1 MESKRLFAKPIVR
14 SWAKIGVLRAYFES
28 ELPEAAAVEV
38 LERARASLELPAA
51 GTGLGGVA
59 PSPLG
64 AVTAIHGIVSA
75 AEAHGLLAALASG
88 LEAQGVHGSLRPLPN
103 EDLLVGAPNLD
114 TFGFTAGVCLP
125 GQMGPEEFSRRIVP
139 PEVMDAV
146 IETALGWCQLSSG
159 THYVGTAWSYVK
171 CTAEQRRALLATGS
185 TPINLDSMACVTGSD
200 EIRSVEFGD
209 RGTVYFGRLD
219 PDRRL
224 EPAVADRRELLASQA
239 DQADQA
245 EYGCIKRSRL
255 GTALWDVF
263 HDYDW
268 PARPHLRYASVGR
281 TLMKSLVPDAF
292 GVQLLG
298 PEHRLPAPLAP
309 IWKADPAGTASTIL
323 QHMDLPAWFEG
334 PLPEPET
341 LEEARRSIKPLLMT
355 TAQAEEVRSK
365 G

>member
-1 MESKRLFAKPIVR
+1 MESIRLFAKPIVR

-28 ELPEAAAVEV
+28 ELPEAAAVEA
-38 LERARASLELPAA
+38 LERVRASLELPAA

-59 PSPLG
+59 PCPLG
-64 AVTAIHGIVSA
+64 AVVAIHGIASA

-88 LEAQGVHGSLRPLPN
+88 LEAQGIHGALRPLPD
-103 EDLLVGAPNLD
+103 EHPLVGAPNLD
-114 TFGFTAGVCLP
+114 MSGFIAGVCLLGETDP
-125 GQMGPEEFSRRIVP
+125 VRSPRRTSP

-146 IETALGWCQLSSG
+146 VDAALEWCQLPSG

-171 CTAEQRRALLATGS
+171 CTAEQRKALLATGS
-185 TPINLDSMACVTGSD
+185 TPINLDSLACVTGPD

-219 PDRRL
+219 PDRRW
-224 EPAVADRRELLASQA
+224 EPAVADLTELLASL
-239 DQADQA
+239 ADQA
-245 EYGCIKRSRL
+245 EFGCIKRSRL

-263 HDYDW
+263 QNYDW
-268 PARPHLRYASVGR
+268 PERPHLKYASVGR
-281 TLMKSLVPDAF
+281 SLMDSLVPDAF

-298 PEHRLPAPLAP
+298 PGHHLPAPLAP
-309 IWKADPAGTASTIL
+309 IWKAEPASAASTIL
-323 QHMDLPAWFEG
+323 EHTDLPAWFEG

-341 LEEARRSIKPLLMT
+341 LEAARRSIEPLLMT
-355 TAQAEEVRSK
+355 TAQAEAVRSK

>member
-1 MESKRLFAKPIVR
+1 MESIRLFAKPIVR

-59 PSPLG
+59 PCPLG
-64 AVTAIHGIVSA
+64 TVVAIHGVASA
-75 AEAHGLLAALASG
+75 AEARGLLAALASG
-88 LEAQGVHGSLRPLPN
+88 LEAQGIHGSLQPPPD
-103 EDLLVGAPNLD
+103 EDPLVGDPGLD
-114 TFGFTAGVCLP
+114 MFGFTAGVCLP
-125 GQMGPEEFSRRIVP
+125 GQTGPEKISRRIVP
-139 PEVMDAV
+139 PEVLDAV
-146 IETALGWCQLSSG
+146 IDTALEWCRLPSG

-171 CTAEQRRALLATGS
+171 CTAEQRKALLATGT
-185 TPINLDSMACVTGSD
+185 TPINLDSTARVTGPD
-200 EIRSVEFGD
+200 EIRSVKFGD

-219 PDRRL
+219 PDRRW
-224 EPAVADRRELLASQA
+224 EPAVADLTELLASL
-239 DQADQA
+239 ADQA

-281 TLMKSLVPDAF
+281 VLMKSLVPGAF

-298 PEHRLPAPLAP
+298 PGHRLPAPLAP
-309 IWKADPAGTASTIL
+309 IWKAEPAGAASTIL
-323 QHMDLPAWFEG
+323 QHTDLPAWFEG

-341 LEEARRSIKPLLMT
+341 LEEARRSINPLLMT